1 MVKARLRTW
10 GSSLGLIVPKKM
22 VIKERLKPGEEIDIE
37 IKKKNSIK
45 EAFGALKDWKIN
57 PQKIKDELRKEWSK

>member
-45 EAFGALKDWKIN
+45 EVFGALKDWKIN
-57 PQKIKDELRKEWSK
+57 PQKVKDELRKEWSK